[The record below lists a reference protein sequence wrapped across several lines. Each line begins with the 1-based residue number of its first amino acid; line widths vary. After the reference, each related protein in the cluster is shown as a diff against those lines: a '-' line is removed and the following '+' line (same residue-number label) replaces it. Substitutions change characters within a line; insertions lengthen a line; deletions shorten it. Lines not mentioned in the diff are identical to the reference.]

1 MLGSLGLA
9 ALAFQVGFGMRRAR
23 LRSQRREPATRRSHL
38 RVAKPAVVLLVLGF
52 ALGPLSMWK
61 LRARDPFESVHGWLG
76 VLAASLFVA
85 TGCLGRRL
93 ERGRSRRL
101 DTHALLGALALLAA
115 ALAAVAGF
123 VLLP

>member
-23 LRSQRREPATRRSHL
+23 LRRLRREPATRRSHV

-52 ALGPLSMWK
+52 VLGPLSMWK
-61 LRARDPFESVHGWLG
+61 LRGRGPFESVHAWLG
-76 VLAASLFVA
+76 LLAASLFVA
-85 TGCLGRRL
+85 TGWLGRLL

-101 DTHALLGALALLAA
+101 DAHALLGALALLAA

>member
-1 MLGSLGLA
+1 MLGSIGLA
-9 ALAFQVGFGMRRAR
+9 ALAFQVGFGLRRAR
-23 LRSQRREPATRRSHL
+23 LRRERREPAARRSHL
-38 RVAKPAVVLLVLGF
+38 RVAKPAVVLVALGF

-61 LRARDPFESVHGWLG
+61 LRDRAPFESVHAWLG
-76 VLAASLFVA
+76 ILAASLFVA
-85 TGCLGRRL
+85 AGWLGRRI

-101 DTHALLGALALLAA
+101 DAHALLGALALLAA